1 MPRRVLFILTLLLA
15 LVVAGCGGAESAEEV
30 RPTPISDAG
39 AEGGGAAEEGGG
51 VGQPVSLRLW
61 THQND
66 AFNGAYQALID
77 AYTASHPDVTITLET
92 FDYDTYI
99 QTLQTSLP
107 AGTEADI
114 LQMFGSWVCSY
125 AEGGNLAPVPDN
137 VISLADAQAQI
148 FPAQIGGYTC
158 NDVLYGIPQE
168 FNIEYG
174 ATLANTAA
182 AEEAGIADIT
192 GGWANWDEFIADA
205 KAMTVS
211 QDGVITRAGYN
222 FTGSDGLSAT
232 FYSLILQNGGQYLNE
247 DGTFSVNTPEGTA
260 ALELMK
266 RIVDEGIIDPVLF
279 NDESNWVGDSF
290 FDGSSAMGLVGPW
303 AVPEYS
309 GDYPDVAAVTQY
321 VPLPTVSGTQAL
333 VAASGWG
340 LTVSQNSPAQD
351 VAWDFIRFAA
361 LDPAN
366 AVQWNLQT
374 GTLPALRA
382 NGEGAA
388 AEQLVAEFPYFGP
401 FLQVLPF
408 AQYEGNFPD
417 RDLVWYEITYP
428 RILTFLQGN
437 ATLEETLET
446 IDREVNETMQ

>member
-1 MPRRVLFILTLLLA
+1 MKKLLLITVLLFA
-15 LVVAGCGGAESAEEV
+15 LAACGGAAEEV
-30 RPTPISDAG
+30 RPTPISATG

-51 VGQPVSLRLW
+51 VGEPISLRLW

-66 AFNGAYQALID
+66 AFNGGYEALIA
-77 AYTASHPDVTITLET
+77 AYTAANPNVTITLET

-99 QTLQTSLP
+99 QTLQTALP
-107 AGTEADI
+107 AGTQADI

-125 AEGGNLAPVPDN
+125 AEGGNLAEVPAN
-137 VISLADAQAQI
+137 VISLSDAQAQI

-158 NDVLYGIPQE
+158 GDKLYGVPQE

-174 ATLANTAA
+174 AALVNTAA
-182 AEEAGIADIT
+182 AEEVGISDIT
-192 GGWANWDEFIADA
+192 AGWANWDEFIADA
-205 KAMTVS
+205 KALTVT

-222 FTGSDGLSAT
+222 FTGSDGISAK
-232 FYSLILQNGGQYLNE
+232 FYSLILQNGGQYLSE
-247 DGTFSVNTPEGTA
+247 DGTFTVNTPEGAA

-266 RIVDEGIIDPVLF
+266 RFVDEGLVDPVLF
-279 NDESNWVGDSF
+279 NDESNWVGESF
-290 FDGSSAMGLVGPW
+290 FDGSSAIGLIGPW

-309 GDYPDVAAVTQY
+309 GDYPDVAAVAQY
-321 VPLPTVSGTQAL
+321 VPLPTVGDEQAL

-340 LTVSQNSPAQD
+340 LTVSAASPAQEA
-351 VAWDFIRFAA
+351 AWDFVRFAT
-361 LDPAN
+361 LEPAN
-366 AVQWNLQT
+366 AVQFNLAS

-388 AEQLVAEFPYFGP
+388 ADELVAQFPHFGP
-401 FLQVLPF
+401 FLQVMPF
-408 AQYEGNFPD
+408 AQYEGAFPD

-428 RILTFLQGN
+428 RILSFLQGN

-446 IDREVNETMQ
+446 IEREVNETFQ

>member
-1 MPRRVLFILTLLLA
+1 MSDDLHVLYADDEEDIVSVATLA
-15 LVVAGCGGAESAEEV
+15 LEMVGGLKVTSYN
-30 RPTPISDAG
+30 S
-39 AEGGGAAEEGGG
+39 GAAFNPAGEKVAEFKGGSDQLHYDNFVKAVRSRNHADLNADIEEGHLSSALCHLGNI
-51 VGQPVSLRLW
+51 SLRLG
-61 THQND
+61 QR
-66 AFNGAYQALID
+66 
-77 AYTASHPDVTITLET
+77 S
-92 FDYDTYI
+92 
-99 QTLQTSLP
+99 S
-107 AGTEADI
+107 
-114 LQMFGSWVCSY
+114 
-125 AEGGNLAPVPDN
+125 
-137 VISLADAQAQI
+137 
-148 FPAQIGGYTC
+148 
-158 NDVLYGIPQE
+158 
-168 FNIEYG
+168 
-174 ATLANTAA
+174 
-182 AEEAGIADIT
+182 
-192 GGWANWDEFIADA
+192 IADA

-340 LTVSQNSPAQD
+340 LTVSQNSTAQD

-408 AQYEGNFPD
+408 AQYEGNFHD